1 MTDNAEVSIALAHL
15 LGGVLYAEDQP
26 AVWTTVSTKTAQLR
40 DHLAPFG
47 LRLLI
52 DDVESYAYLR
62 TIDELPE
69 GMPRLFRRH
78 RLTFG
83 ATILLILLRRHLT
96 TAESD
101 ATASRIVVTTAEMVE
116 WLQLYHPDGTTT
128 ERISGDILGVERLGY
143 LRRLRGHDDT
153 YEIRRIVK
161 AIVTSDWIAAYG
173 NRLLVHA
180 SGGDPATNPDEFS
193 GSDTQNL
200 TIRGSDDED

>member
-1 MTDNAEVSIALAHL
+1 MTENAEVSIALAHL

-26 AVWTTVSTKTAQLR
+26 AVWATVSTKTAQLR

-62 TIDELPE
+62 TIDDLPE

-101 ATASRIVVTTAEMVE
+101 ATASRIVVTAAEMVE
-116 WLQLYHPDGTTT
+116 WLQLYHPEGTTT

-143 LRRLRGHDDT
+143 LRRLRGHEDT

-180 SGGDPATNPDEFS
+180 SGGDPATKPDEFS
-193 GSDTQNL
+193 GLEAQNL
-200 TIRGSDDED
+200 TTRGTDDDD